1 MLLKIALLLSML
13 FQIGATIIA
22 ISLIRRTRYNISW
35 ILIST
40 GFVLMAV
47 RRLYDFSMLFW
58 ESQLFSKDDINSWLA
73 ILISV
78 LMFVG
83 VIFIRQIFNLQER
96 IDQIRKES
104 ESQVLSA
111 VIQTEEKARQAF
123 ARDLHDGLGPVL
135 SSIKMTMSALDLEKL
150 DQPNKKII
158 ERSCSATDEAI
169 VSLKEISNNLSPH
182 LLKNYGLTKAIETIA
197 NQLLQNATIEFKMS
211 SNIDEKRFSYNLEIS
226 LYRIISELL
235 NNSIKHANPT
245 VIDLEILEENQLLR
259 LKYKDDGRGF
269 DYENHLQENELKGM
283 GLGNIRSRIKSLNGQ
298 FYLDTSPG
306 KGLSI
311 YIHIPVI

>member
-1 MLLKIALLLSML
+1 
-13 FQIGATIIA
+13 
-22 ISLIRRTRYNISW
+22 
-35 ILIST
+35 
-40 GFVLMAV
+40 
-47 RRLYDFSMLFW
+47 
-58 ESQLFSKDDINSWLA
+58 
-73 ILISV
+73 
-78 LMFVG
+78 
-83 VIFIRQIFNLQER
+83 
-96 IDQIRKES
+96 
-104 ESQVLSA
+104 
-111 VIQTEEKARQAF
+111 
-123 ARDLHDGLGPVL
+123 
-135 SSIKMTMSALDLEKL
+135 MSALDLEKL